1 MKVAILGAGSWGTA
15 LASAFVHG
23 GTRTVLWARNPEI
36 VQQITNNH
44 MNPRYLPDAHLSNR
58 IEATTQMDRAIDGA
72 EVILFAVPSAYIR
85 PVMEQAFSLLSGQPI
100 LCHAVKGFDATSGK
114 TISDLMLD
122 YAPDAGPRIGVLA
135 GPTHAEEVVAGLPT
149 TIVAAAYRRSTAE
162 LLQDLLMA
170 PALRV
175 YTNPDVK
182 GAELGGALKNIIAL
196 GVGIA
201 DGLGFGDNA
210 RAALMTRGLTEITR
224 LGVQLGA
231 SVLTFSGLSGV
242 GDLIVTCTSR
252 HSRNY
257 RAGKLLGQGVALE
270 DALQT
275 VGMAVEG
282 ISTTRIA
289 VKLARDV
296 GVEMPISESI
306 SDVLFDHRPPRRA
319 VEDLMSRAKVHEME
333 EVASHQI
340 FAQWGGPE
348 ETGD

>member
-1 MKVAILGAGSWGTA
+1 MNVTILGAGSWGTA
-15 LASAFVHG
+15 LASAFAG
-23 GTRTVLWARNPEI
+23 CGAATVLWARNADI
-36 VQQITNNH
+36 VERISTDH
-44 MNPRYLPDAHLSNR
+44 MNPRYLPDAHLPVSIR
-58 IEATTQMDRAIDGA
+58 ATSSIDEAVEGA
-72 EVILFAVPSAYIR
+72 DVVLFAVPSAHIR
-85 PVMEQAFSLLSGQPI
+85 SIIELALPKISGKPV
-100 LCHAVKGFDATSGK
+100 LCHAVKGFDAATGK
-114 TISDLMLD
+114 TISELLLE
-122 YAPDAGPRIGVLA
+122 YLPDAARRIGVLA
-135 GPTHAEEVVAGLPT
+135 GPSHAEEVVAGLPT
-149 TIVAAAYRRSTAE
+149 TIVAAAYHRATAE
-162 LLQDLLMA
+162 LLQDLLMS

-175 YTNPDVK
+175 YTNPDVL

-231 SVLTFSGLSGV
+231 SLLTFSGLSGV

-257 RAGKLLGQGVALE
+257 QAGKLIGQGATLDE
-270 DALQT
+270 ALQT

-282 ISTTRIA
+282 VSTTRIA
-289 VKLARDV
+289 VNLARQA
-296 GVEMPISESI
+296 GIEMPISESI
-306 SDVLFDHRPPRRA
+306 NDVLFHQRPARRA

-340 FAQWGGPE
+340 FAQWGE
-348 ETGD
+348 SER